1 MLMLKPSKRKISQ
14 QQTVHLINRPIH
26 NVIKR
31 QRIIFCL
38 FLWSSSLS
46 FHNLA
51 TSYMLQKLSIRN
63 YALIDSVD
71 LELDKGLN
79 IITGETGAGK
89 SIMLG
94 ALSLILGQRA
104 ETKYFFNQDKKC
116 IIEGWFLLADTQL
129 QSLFEENDVD
139 FYKENTLRREIST
152 DGKSRAFINDTP
164 VTLTVMKQIGE
175 RLIDIHSQH
184 ATQEVSDPSFQLL
197 MVDTLAGHQPL
208 LMDYR
213 NKFKLY
219 KQQQQHLSELQ
230 TKANEAR
237 NKQDY
242 EQFLFNELESAS
254 LQADEQEK
262 LETELQ
268 MLNNAESIKRSL
280 LTAYNLLSE
289 EETAILPILKEVVGQ
304 FQSVEKF
311 NPEYEAL
318 NERLRSVLIEVKD
331 IAAETAGLEEHIV
344 FNPARIDEI
353 NARLDLIYGLQ
364 QKHRVNNIEELLN
377 IQHQLSDNLA
387 NLLSSDEEIEK
398 LIKALE
404 LLQADLEI
412 MAGKLSA
419 NRNKAILNTEA
430 SVGKILHQVGMPNA
444 KIKIE
449 QSQAAV
455 LNKDG
460 KDLISL
466 LFSANS
472 GQAPAPV
479 GKVASG
485 GELSRLM
492 LAIKSI
498 MAKHTS
504 LPTLIFDEID
514 TGISGETALRVGDVI
529 GELEKNMQVI
539 CITHLPQIAA
549 KGDAHYF
556 VYKNEQ
562 SERTTTGIRKLS
574 NADRVSAIAEML
586 SGKKPGASAMENA
599 KDLLGYKN

>member
-1 MLMLKPSKRKISQ
+1 
-14 QQTVHLINRPIH
+14 
-26 NVIKR
+26 
-31 QRIIFCL
+31 
-38 FLWSSSLS
+38 
-46 FHNLA
+46 
-51 TSYMLQKLSIRN
+51 MLQKLSIRN
-63 YALIDSVD
+63 YALIDSVE

-116 IIEGWFLLADTQL
+116 IIEGWFLLSDQL
-129 QSLFEENDVD
+129 LKGLFEENDLD
-139 FYKENTLRREIST
+139 FFNENTLRREIST

-184 ATQEVSDPSFQLL
+184 ATLEISDPSFQLSV
-197 MVDTLAGHQPL
+197 VDTLAGHQQL
-208 LMDYR
+208 LSDYR
-213 NKFKLY
+213 GKFKQY
-219 KQQQQHLSELQ
+219 KQQQQHLATLQ
-230 TKANEAR
+230 ANATEAK

-242 EQFLFNELESAS
+242 EQFLFNELEAAN
-254 LQADEQEK
+254 LQTEEQEK

-280 LTAYNLLSE
+280 LTGYGLLSE
-289 EETAILPILKEVVGQ
+289 EETAVLPVLKEVISQ
-304 FQSVEKF
+304 LNQIEKF
-311 NPEYEAL
+311 NPAYEVL
-318 NERLRSVLIEVKD
+318 NERLRSSLIELKD
-331 IAAETAGLEEHIV
+331 IAAETSGLGEHIV
-344 FNPARIDEI
+344 FNPSRIEEV
-353 NARLDLIYGLQ
+353 NTRLDLIYSLQ
-364 QKHRVNNIEELLN
+364 QKHRVSSIEELLV
-377 IQHQLSDNLA
+377 IQNQLSDNLA
-387 NLLSSDEEIEK
+387 NLLSGDEEIERI
-398 LIKALE
+398 IKALE
-404 LLQADLEI
+404 RMHNELEQ
-412 MAGKLSA
+412 MAEKLSA
-419 NRNKAILNTEA
+419 NRSKAIQTTETN
-430 SVGKILHQVGMPNA
+430 VGKVLQQVGMPNA
-444 KIKIE
+444 KIKVE
-449 QSQAAV
+449 QIPATE

-460 KDLISL
+460 KDSISL

-472 GQAPAPV
+472 GQPPAPV
-479 GKVASG
+479 AKVASG

-549 KGDAHYF
+549 KGNAHYF

-562 SERTTTGIRKLS
+562 GERTTTGIRRLD
-574 NADRVSAIAEML
+574 NAARVAVIAEML
-586 SGKKPGASAMENA
+586 SGKKPGVSAMENA

>member
-1 MLMLKPSKRKISQ
+1 
-14 QQTVHLINRPIH
+14 
-26 NVIKR
+26 
-31 QRIIFCL
+31 
-38 FLWSSSLS
+38 
-46 FHNLA
+46 
-51 TSYMLQKLSIRN
+51 MLQKLSIRN
-63 YALIDSVD
+63 YALIDSVE

-116 IIEGWFLLADTQL
+116 IIEGWFFLADKQL
-129 QSLFEENDVD
+129 QSLFEENDLD
-139 FYKENTLRREIST
+139 FFTENILRREIST

-164 VTLTVMKQIGE
+164 VTLGVMKQIGE

-184 ATQEVSDPSFQLL
+184 ATLEISDPSFQLAV
-197 MVDTLAGHQPL
+197 VDTLAGHQQL
-208 LMDYR
+208 LNDYR
-213 NKFKLY
+213 SKFKQY
-219 KQQQQHLSELQ
+219 KQQQQHLATLQ
-230 TKANEAR
+230 AKAAEAR

-242 EQFLFNELESAS
+242 EQFLFNELENAN
-254 LQADEQEK
+254 LQGEEQEH

-268 MLNNAESIKRSL
+268 LLNNAESIKRSL
-280 LTAYNLLSE
+280 LTGYNLLSE
-289 EETAILPILKEVVGQ
+289 EETAALPILKEVISQ
-304 FQSVEKF
+304 FNSIEKL
-311 NPEYEAL
+311 NSAYSAL
-318 NERLRSVLIEVKD
+318 NERLRSVLIELKD
-331 IAAETAGLEEHIV
+331 ISAEITGLEENIV
-344 FNPARIDEI
+344 FSPSRIDEV
-353 NARLDLIYGLQ
+353 NARLDLIYSLQ
-364 QKHRVNNIEELLN
+364 QKHRVSTIEELLA
-377 IQHQLSDNLA
+377 IQQQLSENLA
-387 NLLSSDEEIEK
+387 NILSGDEEIEQ
-398 LIKALE
+398 LIKTIDLMYTE
-404 LLQADLEI
+404 LLQ
-412 MAGKLSA
+412 MAGQLSV
-419 NRNKAILNTEA
+419 NRGKSIETAET
-430 SVGKILHQVGMPNA
+430 SVGKVLQQVGMPNA
-444 KIKIE
+444 RIKIE
-449 QSQAAV
+449 QRPSDE

-460 KDLISL
+460 KDLIVL

-472 GQAPAPV
+472 GQPPAPV

-498 MAKHTS
+498 MAKHTA

-549 KGDAHYF
+549 KGNAHYF

-562 SERTTTGIRKLS
+562 NQKTTTGIKRLD
-574 NADRVSAIAEML
+574 NATRVDVIAEML
-586 SGKKPGASAMENA
+586 SGKKPGISAMENA

>member
-1 MLMLKPSKRKISQ
+1 
-14 QQTVHLINRPIH
+14 
-26 NVIKR
+26 
-31 QRIIFCL
+31 
-38 FLWSSSLS
+38 
-46 FHNLA
+46 
-51 TSYMLQKLSIRN
+51 MLQKLSIRN
-63 YALIDSVD
+63 YALIDSVE

-116 IIEGWFLLADTQL
+116 IIEGWFLLSDKQL
-129 QSLFEENDVD
+129 QSLFQENDLDFYEENI
-139 FYKENTLRREIST
+139 LRREIST

-164 VTLTVMKQIGE
+164 VTLGVMKQIGE

-184 ATQEVSDPSFQLL
+184 ATLEISDPSFQLSV
-197 MVDTLAGHQPL
+197 VDTLAGHQQL
-208 LMDYR
+208 LNDYR
-213 NKFKLY
+213 SKFKLY
-219 KQQQQHLSELQ
+219 KQQQQHLATLQ
-230 TKANEAR
+230 AKAAEAR

-242 EQFLFNELESAS
+242 EQFLFSELENAN
-254 LQADEQEK
+254 LRGEEQEQ

-280 LTAYNLLSE
+280 LTGYNLLSE
-289 EETAILPILKEVVGQ
+289 EETAALPVLKEVISQ
-304 FQSVEKF
+304 FNSIEKF
-311 NPEYEAL
+311 NSAYSAL
-318 NERLRSVLIEVKD
+318 NERLRSVLIELKD
-331 IAAETAGLEEHIV
+331 ISAEITDLEENIV
-344 FNPARIDEI
+344 FNPSRIEEV
-353 NARLDLIYGLQ
+353 NTRLDLIYSLQ
-364 QKHRVNNIEELLN
+364 QKHRVSTIEELLA
-377 IQHQLSDNLA
+377 IQQQLSENLA
-387 NLLSSDEEIEK
+387 NILSGDEEIEQ
-398 LIKALE
+398 LIKTIDLMQIE
-404 LLQADLEI
+404 LLQ
-412 MAGKLSA
+412 MAGQLSS
-419 NRNKAILNTEA
+419 NRSKSIGTAET
-430 SVGKILHQVGMPNA
+430 SVGKVLQQVGMPNA

-449 QSQAAV
+449 QRPADE

-472 GQAPAPV
+472 GQPPAPV

-498 MAKHTS
+498 MAKHTA

-549 KGDAHYF
+549 KGNAHYF

-562 SERTTTGIRKLS
+562 NQKTTTGIKRLD
-574 NADRVSAIAEML
+574 NATRVDVIAEML
-586 SGKKPGASAMENA
+586 SGKKPGISAMENA